1 MKKWLKKLLIKDYES
16 TGKPEVRTRYGV
28 TAGVFGIC
36 SNAVIC
42 ALKLVV
48 GFLSGSVTVIADA
61 VNNLSDAGSSAVT
74 VAGFKLASR
83 PADREHPY
91 GHARYE
97 YIGALVVAVI
107 ILIVG
112 VLLCKSSVEKIV
124 TPEEVSVDV
133 WTYVVLAAS
142 IVMKLVQMWLYLDF
156 AKSISSG
163 ALKAAAADSRN
174 DVIATGAV
182 LVAAVIMD
190 VAGVNVDAYFGL
202 AVSLFIVMSSF
213 KYILEAANPLI
224 GTRPPEEVVE
234 TLKDTVLSYDGVI
247 GMHDLAVHSYGE
259 GRYFAVAH
267 LEVPA
272 KDDIMFAHELADNIE
287 RDVRNKLGIQLTLH
301 IDPIDNEDEETLAL
315 KERCMKV
322 VRSFGEG
329 FSLHDFRL
337 VKGMEHTNIL
347 FDVEVP
353 FEHKVALSDVE
364 KKLEEEFA
372 GEEMKYYFVLSRD
385 VE

>member
-1 MKKWLKKLLIKDYES
+1 MKWLKKLLIKDYES

-182 LVAAVIMD
+182 LVAAIIMD

-202 AVSLFIVMSSF
+202 AVSLFIVVSSF

-287 RDVRNKLGIQLTLH
+287 RDVRDKLGIQLTLH
-301 IDPIDNEDEETLAL
+301 IDPIDNEDEETLAI

-322 VRSFGEG
+322 VRGFGEG

-385 VE
+385 IE

>member
-1 MKKWLKKLLIKDYES
+1 MKWLKKLLIKDYES

-42 ALKLVV
+42 ALKLAV

-182 LVAAVIMD
+182 LVAAIIMD

-202 AVSLFIVMSSF
+202 AVSLFIVVSSF

-287 RDVRNKLGIQLTLH
+287 RDVRDKLGIQLTLH
-301 IDPIDNEDEETLAL
+301 IDPIDNEDEETLAI

>member
-1 MKKWLKKLLIKDYES
+1 MKWLKKLLIKDYES

-202 AVSLFIVMSSF
+202 AVSLFIVLSSF
-213 KYILEAANPLI
+213 KYILEAADPLI
-224 GTRPPEEVVE
+224 GTRPPEEVVK
-234 TLKDTVLSYDGVI
+234 TLKDKVLSYDGVI

-287 RDVRNKLGIQLTLH
+287 RDVKAELGIQLTLH

-322 VRSFGEG
+322 VRGFGEG

-385 VE
+385 IE

>member
-1 MKKWLKKLLIKDYES
+1 MKWLKKLLIKDYES

-42 ALKLVV
+42 ALKLAV

-182 LVAAVIMD
+182 LVAAIIMD

-202 AVSLFIVMSSF
+202 AVSLFIVVSSF

-287 RDVRNKLGIQLTLH
+287 RDVRDKLGIQLTLH

-329 FSLHDFRL
+329 FSMHDFRL

>member
-1 MKKWLKKLLIKDYES
+1 MEWLKKLLIKDYKS
-16 TGKPEVRTRYGV
+16 VGRPEVRTRYGV

-42 ALKLVV
+42 ALKLAV
-48 GFLSGSVTVIADA
+48 GFVSGSVTVIADA

-202 AVSLFIVMSSF
+202 AVSLFIVVSSF
-213 KYILEAANPLI
+213 KYILEAADPLI
-224 GTRPPEEVVE
+224 GTRPPEEVVK
-234 TLKDTVLSYDGVI
+234 TLKDKVLSYDGVI

-287 RDVRNKLGIQLTLH
+287 RDVKKGLGIQLTLH

-322 VRSFGEG
+322 VKTFGEG

-385 VE
+385 IE

>member
-1 MKKWLKKLLIKDYES
+1 MEWLKKLLIKDYKS
-16 TGKPEVRTRYGV
+16 VGRPEVRTRYGV

-42 ALKLVV
+42 ALKLAV
-48 GFLSGSVTVIADA
+48 GFVSGSVTVIADA

-202 AVSLFIVMSSF
+202 AVSLFIVVSSF
-213 KYILEAANPLI
+213 KYILEAADPLI
-224 GTRPPEEVVE
+224 GTRPPEEVVK
-234 TLKDTVLSYDGVI
+234 TLKDKVLSYDGVI

-287 RDVRNKLGIQLTLH
+287 RDVKAELGIQLTLH
-301 IDPIDNEDEETLAL
+301 IDPIDNEDAETLAL

-322 VRSFGEG
+322 VKTFGEG

-385 VE
+385 IE

>member
-1 MKKWLKKLLIKDYES
+1 MEWLKKLLIKDYKS
-16 TGKPEVRTRYGV
+16 VGRPEVRTRYGV

-42 ALKLVV
+42 ALKLAV
-48 GFLSGSVTVIADA
+48 GFVSGSVTVIADA

-182 LVAAVIMD
+182 LVAAVVMD

-202 AVSLFIVMSSF
+202 AVSLFIVVSSF
-213 KYILEAANPLI
+213 KYILEAADPLI
-224 GTRPPEEVVE
+224 GTRPPEEVVK
-234 TLKDTVLSYDGVI
+234 TLKDKVLSYDGVI

-287 RDVRNKLGIQLTLH
+287 RDVKKELGIQLTLH

-322 VRSFGEG
+322 VRGFGEG

-385 VE
+385 IE

>member
-1 MKKWLKKLLIKDYES
+1 MKWLKKLFIKDYES

-42 ALKLVV
+42 ALKLAV

-182 LVAAVIMD
+182 LVAAIIMD

-202 AVSLFIVMSSF
+202 AVSLFIVVSSF

-287 RDVRNKLGIQLTLH
+287 RDVRDKLGIQLTLH
-301 IDPIDNEDEETLAL
+301 IDPIDNEDEETLAI

>member
-1 MKKWLKKLLIKDYES
+1 MKWFKRLFVKDYES
-16 TGKPEVRTRYGV
+16 TGDPAVRMRYGV
-28 TAGVFGIC
+28 AAGVFGIC

-48 GFLSGSVTVIADA
+48 GFIGGSVTVIADA

-124 TPEEVSVDV
+124 SPEPVTVDV
-133 WTYVVLAAS
+133 WTYAVLSVS
-142 IVMKLVQMWLYLDF
+142 ILMKLVQMALYLDF

-182 LVAAVIMD
+182 LVAAIVMD
-190 VAGVNVDAYFGL
+190 TAGVNVDAYFGL
-202 AVSLFIVMSSF
+202 AVSLFIVLSSF

-224 GTRPPEEVVE
+224 GTRPPEEVVDA
-234 TLKDTVLSYDGVI
+234 LKRKILSYDGVI
-247 GMHDLAVHSYGE
+247 GVHDLAVHSYGE

-272 KDDIMFAHELADNIE
+272 RDDIMFAHELADNIE
-287 RDVRNKLGIQLTLH
+287 REVKEEFGIQLTLH
-301 IDPIDNEDEETLAL
+301 IDPIDNEDEETLRL
-315 KERCMKV
+315 KARCAEVLKGMDERL
-322 VRSFGEG
+322 
-329 FSLHDFRL
+329 SLHDFRL
-337 VKGMEHTNIL
+337 VRGNTHTNLI
-347 FDVEVP
+347 FDVEMP
-353 FEHKVALSDVE
+353 FESKLTLSDIE
-364 KKLEEEFA
+364 KELAGRFADEEK
-372 GEEMKYYFVLSRD
+372 KYYFVLSRD

>member
-1 MKKWLKKLLIKDYES
+1 MKWLKKLLIKDYES

-182 LVAAVIMD
+182 LVAAIIMD

-202 AVSLFIVMSSF
+202 AVSLFIVVSSF

-287 RDVRNKLGIQLTLH
+287 RDVRDKLGIQLTLH

-347 FDVEVP
+347 FDVEMP
-353 FEHKVALSDVE
+353 FEHKVALSDVK
-364 KKLEEEFA
+364 KKLEEELA

>member
-1 MKKWLKKLLIKDYES
+1 MEWLKKLLIKDYKS
-16 TGKPEVRTRYGV
+16 VGRPEVRTRYGV

-42 ALKLVV
+42 ALKLAV
-48 GFLSGSVTVIADA
+48 GFVSGSVTVIADA

-182 LVAAVIMD
+182 LVAAVVMD

-202 AVSLFIVMSSF
+202 AVSLFIVVSSF
-213 KYILEAANPLI
+213 KYILEAADPLI
-224 GTRPPEEVVE
+224 GTRPPEEVVK
-234 TLKDTVLSYDGVI
+234 TLKDKVLSYDGVI

-287 RDVRNKLGIQLTLH
+287 RDVKAELGIQLTLH

-322 VRSFGEG
+322 VRGFGEG

-385 VE
+385 IE

>member
-1 MKKWLKKLLIKDYES
+1 MEWLKKLLIKDYKS
-16 TGKPEVRTRYGV
+16 VGRPEVRTRYGV

-42 ALKLVV
+42 ALKLAV
-48 GFLSGSVTVIADA
+48 GFVSGSVTVIADA

-202 AVSLFIVMSSF
+202 AVSLFIVLSSF
-213 KYILEAANPLI
+213 KYILEAADPLI
-224 GTRPPEEVVE
+224 GTRPPEEVVK
-234 TLKDTVLSYDGVI
+234 TLKDKVLSYDGVI

-287 RDVRNKLGIQLTLH
+287 RDVKKGLGIQLTLH

-322 VRSFGEG
+322 VRGFGEG

-353 FEHKVALSDVE
+353 FENKVALSDVE

-385 VE
+385 IE

>member
-1 MKKWLKKLLIKDYES
+1 MKWFKRLFVKDYES
-16 TGKPEVRTRYGV
+16 TGDPAVRTRYGV
-28 TAGVFGIC
+28 AAGVFGIC

-48 GFLSGSVTVIADA
+48 GFIGGSVTVIADA

-124 TPEEVSVDV
+124 SPEPVTVDV
-133 WTYVVLAAS
+133 WTYVVLSVS
-142 IVMKLVQMWLYLDF
+142 ILMKLVQMALYLDF

-182 LVAAVIMD
+182 LVAAIVMD
-190 VAGVNVDAYFGL
+190 TAGVNVDAYFGL
-202 AVSLFIVMSSF
+202 AVSLFIVLSSF

-224 GTRPPEEVVE
+224 GTRPPDEVVDA
-234 TLKDTVLSYDGVI
+234 LKRKILSYDGVI
-247 GMHDLAVHSYGE
+247 GVHDLAVHSYGE

-272 KDDIMFAHELADNIE
+272 RDDIVFAHELADNIE
-287 RDVRNKLGIQLTLH
+287 REVKEEFGIQLTLH
-301 IDPIDNEDEETLAL
+301 IDPIDNEDEETLRL
-315 KERCMKV
+315 KAKCAEVLKGMDER
-322 VRSFGEG
+322 

-337 VKGMEHTNIL
+337 VRGNTHTNLI
-347 FDVEVP
+347 FDVGMP
-353 FEHKVALSDVE
+353 FESKHTLSDIE
-364 KKLEEEFA
+364 KELAGRFADEEK
-372 GEEMKYYFVLSRD
+372 KYYFVLSRD

>member
-1 MKKWLKKLLIKDYES
+1 MKWLKKLLIKDYES

-42 ALKLVV
+42 ALKLAV

-174 DVIATGAV
+174 DVIATSAV

-202 AVSLFIVMSSF
+202 AVSLFIVVSSF

-287 RDVRNKLGIQLTLH
+287 RDVRDKLGIQLTLH

-329 FSLHDFRL
+329 FSMHDFRL

>member
-1 MKKWLKKLLIKDYES
+1 MKWLKKLLIKDYES

-42 ALKLVV
+42 ALKLAV

-202 AVSLFIVMSSF
+202 AVSLFIVVSSF

-287 RDVRNKLGIQLTLH
+287 RDVRDKLGIQLTLH

>member
-1 MKKWLKKLLIKDYES
+1 MKWFKRLFVKDYES
-16 TGKPEVRTRYGV
+16 TGDPAVRTRYGV
-28 TAGVFGIC
+28 AAGVFGIC

-48 GFLSGSVTVIADA
+48 GFIGGSVTVIADA

-124 TPEEVSVDV
+124 SPEPVTVDV
-133 WTYVVLAAS
+133 WTYVVLSVS
-142 IVMKLVQMWLYLDF
+142 ILMKLVQMALYLDF

-182 LVAAVIMD
+182 LVAAIVMD
-190 VAGVNVDAYFGL
+190 TAGVNVDAYFGL
-202 AVSLFIVMSSF
+202 AVSLFIVLSSF

-224 GTRPPEEVVE
+224 GTRPPEEVVDA
-234 TLKDTVLSYDGVI
+234 LKRKILSYDGVI
-247 GMHDLAVHSYGE
+247 GVHDLAVHSYGE
-259 GRYFAVAH
+259 GRYFAAAH

-272 KDDIMFAHELADNIE
+272 RDDIMFAHELADNIE
-287 RDVRNKLGIQLTLH
+287 REVKEELGIQLTLH
-301 IDPIDNEDEETLAL
+301 IDPIDNEDEETLRL
-315 KERCMKV
+315 KAKCAEVLKGMDERL
-322 VRSFGEG
+322 
-329 FSLHDFRL
+329 SLHDFRL
-337 VKGMEHTNIL
+337 VRGNTHTNLI
-347 FDVEVP
+347 FDVEMP
-353 FEHKVALSDVE
+353 FESKLTLSDIE
-364 KKLEEEFA
+364 KELAGRFADEEK
-372 GEEMKYYFVLSRD
+372 KYYFVLSRD

>member
-1 MKKWLKKLLIKDYES
+1 MEWLKKLLIKDYKS
-16 TGKPEVRTRYGV
+16 VGRPEVRTRYGV

-42 ALKLVV
+42 ALKLAV
-48 GFLSGSVTVIADA
+48 GFVSGSVTVIADA

-202 AVSLFIVMSSF
+202 AVSLFIVVSSF
-213 KYILEAANPLI
+213 KYILEAADPLI
-224 GTRPPEEVVE
+224 GTRPPEEVVKI
-234 TLKDTVLSYDGVI
+234 LKDKVLSYDGVI

-287 RDVRNKLGIQLTLH
+287 RDVKAELGIQLTLH

-322 VRSFGEG
+322 VRGFGEG

-385 VE
+385 IE

>member
-1 MKKWLKKLLIKDYES
+1 MEWLKKLLIKDYKS
-16 TGKPEVRTRYGV
+16 VGRPEVRTRYGV
-28 TAGVFGIC
+28 AAGVFGIC

-42 ALKLVV
+42 ALKLAV
-48 GFLSGSVTVIADA
+48 GFVSGSVTVIADA

-202 AVSLFIVMSSF
+202 AVSLFIVLSSF
-213 KYILEAANPLI
+213 KYILEAADPLI
-224 GTRPPEEVVE
+224 GTRPPEEVVK
-234 TLKDTVLSYDGVI
+234 TLKDKVLSYDGVI

-287 RDVRNKLGIQLTLH
+287 RDVKKGLGIQLTLH

-322 VRSFGEG
+322 VKTFGEG

-385 VE
+385 IE

>member
-1 MKKWLKKLLIKDYES
+1 MEWLKKLLIKDYKS
-16 TGKPEVRTRYGV
+16 VGRPEVRTRYGV

-42 ALKLVV
+42 ALKLAV
-48 GFLSGSVTVIADA
+48 GFVSGSVTVIADA

-202 AVSLFIVMSSF
+202 AVSLFIVVSSF
-213 KYILEAANPLI
+213 KYILEAADPLI
-224 GTRPPEEVVE
+224 GTRPPEEVVK
-234 TLKDTVLSYDGVI
+234 TLKDKVLSYDGVI

-287 RDVRNKLGIQLTLH
+287 RDVKEELGIQLTLH

-322 VRSFGEG
+322 VKTFGEG

-372 GEEMKYYFVLSRD
+372 GDEMKYYFVLSRD
-385 VE
+385 IE

>member
-1 MKKWLKKLLIKDYES
+1 MKWLKKLLIKDYES
-16 TGKPEVRTRYGV
+16 TEKPEVRTRYGV

-174 DVIATGAV
+174 DVIATSAV

-202 AVSLFIVMSSF
+202 AVSLFIVVSSF

-224 GTRPPEEVVE
+224 GTRPPEEVVD
-234 TLKDTVLSYDGVI
+234 TLKETVLSYDGVI

-287 RDVRNKLGIQLTLH
+287 RDVRDKLGIQLTLH

>member
-1 MKKWLKKLLIKDYES
+1 MEWLKKLLIKDYKS
-16 TGKPEVRTRYGV
+16 VGRPEVRTRYGV

-42 ALKLVV
+42 ALKLAV
-48 GFLSGSVTVIADA
+48 GFVSGSVTVIADA

-182 LVAAVIMD
+182 LVAAVITD

-202 AVSLFIVMSSF
+202 AVSLFIVVSSF
-213 KYILEAANPLI
+213 KYILEAADPLI
-224 GTRPPEEVVE
+224 GTRPPEEVVK
-234 TLKDTVLSYDGVI
+234 TLKDKVLSYDGVI

-287 RDVRNKLGIQLTLH
+287 RDVKAELGIQLTLH

-385 VE
+385 IE

>member
-1 MKKWLKKLLIKDYES
+1 MEWLKKLLIKDYKS
-16 TGKPEVRTRYGV
+16 VGRPEVRTRYGV
-28 TAGVFGIC
+28 AAGVFGIC

-42 ALKLVV
+42 ALKLAV
-48 GFLSGSVTVIADA
+48 GFVSGSVTVIADA

-112 VLLCKSSVEKIV
+112 VLLCKSSVEKII

-202 AVSLFIVMSSF
+202 AVSLFIVLSSF

-224 GTRPPEEVVE
+224 GTRPPEEVVK
-234 TLKDTVLSYDGVI
+234 TLKDKVLSYDGVI

-287 RDVRNKLGIQLTLH
+287 RDVKEELGIQLTLH

-322 VRSFGEG
+322 VRGFGDG

-372 GEEMKYYFVLSRD
+372 GDEMKYYFVLSRD
-385 VE
+385 IE

>member
-1 MKKWLKKLLIKDYES
+1 MEWLKKLLIKDYKS
-16 TGKPEVRTRYGV
+16 VGRPEVRTRYGV

-42 ALKLVV
+42 ALKLAV
-48 GFLSGSVTVIADA
+48 GFVSGSVTVIADA

-202 AVSLFIVMSSF
+202 AVSLFIVVSSF
-213 KYILEAANPLI
+213 KYILEAADPLI
-224 GTRPPEEVVE
+224 GTRPPEEVVK
-234 TLKDTVLSYDGVI
+234 TLKDKVLSYDGVI

-287 RDVRNKLGIQLTLH
+287 RDVKKGLGIQLTLH

-322 VRSFGEG
+322 VRGFGEG

-372 GEEMKYYFVLSRD
+372 GEDMKYYFVLSRD
-385 VE
+385 IE

>member
-1 MKKWLKKLLIKDYES
+1 MEWLKKLLIKDYKS
-16 TGKPEVRTRYGV
+16 VGRPEVRTRYGV

-42 ALKLVV
+42 ALKLAV
-48 GFLSGSVTVIADA
+48 GFVSGSVTVIADA

-202 AVSLFIVMSSF
+202 AVSLFIVVSSF
-213 KYILEAANPLI
+213 KYILEAADPLI
-224 GTRPPEEVVE
+224 GTRPPEEVVK
-234 TLKDTVLSYDGVI
+234 TLKDKVLSYDGVI

-272 KDDIMFAHELADNIE
+272 KDDIIFAHELADNIE
-287 RDVRNKLGIQLTLH
+287 RDVKEELGIQLTLH

-322 VRSFGEG
+322 VRGFGEG

-385 VE
+385 IE

>member
-1 MKKWLKKLLIKDYES
+1 MEWLKKLLIKDYKS
-16 TGKPEVRTRYGV
+16 VGRPEVRTRYGV

-42 ALKLVV
+42 ALKLAV
-48 GFLSGSVTVIADA
+48 GFVSGSVTVIADA

-112 VLLCKSSVEKIV
+112 VLLCKSSVEKII

-202 AVSLFIVMSSF
+202 AVSLFIVVSSF
-213 KYILEAANPLI
+213 KYILEAADPLI
-224 GTRPPEEVVE
+224 GTRPPEEVVK
-234 TLKDTVLSYDGVI
+234 TLKDKVLSYDGVI

-287 RDVRNKLGIQLTLH
+287 RDVKAELGIQLTLH

-322 VRSFGEG
+322 VRGFGEG

-385 VE
+385 IE

>member
-1 MKKWLKKLLIKDYES
+1 MKWFKRLFVKDYES
-16 TGKPEVRTRYGV
+16 TGDPAVRTRYGV
-28 TAGVFGIC
+28 AAGVFGIC

-48 GFLSGSVTVIADA
+48 GFIGGSVTVIADA

-124 TPEEVSVDV
+124 SPEPVTVDV
-133 WTYVVLAAS
+133 WTYAVLSVS
-142 IVMKLVQMWLYLDF
+142 ILMKLVQMALYLDF

-182 LVAAVIMD
+182 LVAAIVMD
-190 VAGVNVDAYFGL
+190 TAGVNVDAYFGL
-202 AVSLFIVMSSF
+202 AVSLFIVLSSF

-224 GTRPPEEVVE
+224 GTRPPEEVVDA
-234 TLKDTVLSYDGVI
+234 LKRKILSYDGVI
-247 GMHDLAVHSYGE
+247 GVHDLAVHSYGE

-272 KDDIMFAHELADNIE
+272 RDDIMFAHELADNIE
-287 RDVRNKLGIQLTLH
+287 REVKEELGIQLTLH
-301 IDPIDNEDEETLAL
+301 IDPIDNEDEETLRL
-315 KERCMKV
+315 KAKCAEVLKGMDERL
-322 VRSFGEG
+322 
-329 FSLHDFRL
+329 SLHDFRL
-337 VKGMEHTNIL
+337 VMGNSHTNLI
-347 FDVEVP
+347 FDVEMP
-353 FEHKVALSDVE
+353 FESKLTLSDIE
-364 KKLEEEFA
+364 KELAGRFADEEK
-372 GEEMKYYFVLSRD
+372 KYYFVLSRD

>member
-1 MKKWLKKLLIKDYES
+1 MEWLKKLLIKDYKS
-16 TGKPEVRTRYGV
+16 VGRPEVRTRYGV

-42 ALKLVV
+42 ALKLAV
-48 GFLSGSVTVIADA
+48 GFVSGSVTVIADA

-182 LVAAVIMD
+182 LVAAVVMD

-202 AVSLFIVMSSF
+202 AVSLFIVVSSF
-213 KYILEAANPLI
+213 KYILEAADPLI
-224 GTRPPEEVVE
+224 GTRPPEEVVK
-234 TLKDTVLSYDGVI
+234 TLKDKVLSYDGVI

-287 RDVRNKLGIQLTLH
+287 RDVKKGLGIQLTLH

-322 VRSFGEG
+322 VRGFGEG

-385 VE
+385 IE

>member
-1 MKKWLKKLLIKDYES
+1 MKWLKKLLIKDYES

-182 LVAAVIMD
+182 LVAAIIMD

-202 AVSLFIVMSSF
+202 AVSLFIVVSSF

-287 RDVRNKLGIQLTLH
+287 RDVRDKLGIQLTLH

-329 FSLHDFRL
+329 FSMHDFRL

>member
-1 MKKWLKKLLIKDYES
+1 MEWLKKLLIKDYKS
-16 TGKPEVRTRYGV
+16 VGRPEVRTRYGV

-42 ALKLVV
+42 ALKLAV
-48 GFLSGSVTVIADA
+48 GFVSGSVTVIADA

-112 VLLCKSSVEKIV
+112 VLLCKSSVEKII

-202 AVSLFIVMSSF
+202 AVSLFIVLSSF

-224 GTRPPEEVVE
+224 GTRPPEEVVK
-234 TLKDTVLSYDGVI
+234 TLKDKVLSYDGVI

-287 RDVRNKLGIQLTLH
+287 RDVKKGLGIQLTLH

-322 VRSFGEG
+322 VRGFGEG

-385 VE
+385 IE

>member
-1 MKKWLKKLLIKDYES
+1 MKWLKKLLIKDYES

-133 WTYVVLAAS
+133 WTYVILAAS

-182 LVAAVIMD
+182 LVAAIIMD

-202 AVSLFIVMSSF
+202 AVSLFIVVSSF

-287 RDVRNKLGIQLTLH
+287 RDVRDKLGIQLTLH

>member
-1 MKKWLKKLLIKDYES
+1 MEWLKKLLIKDYKS
-16 TGKPEVRTRYGV
+16 VGRPEVRTRYGV
-28 TAGVFGIC
+28 AAGVFGIC

-42 ALKLVV
+42 ALKLAV
-48 GFLSGSVTVIADA
+48 GFVSGSVTVIADA

-112 VLLCKSSVEKIV
+112 VLLCKSSVEKII

-202 AVSLFIVMSSF
+202 AVSLFIVVSSF
-213 KYILEAANPLI
+213 KYILEAADPLI
-224 GTRPPEEVVE
+224 GTRPPEEVVK
-234 TLKDTVLSYDGVI
+234 TLKDKVLSYDGVI

-287 RDVRNKLGIQLTLH
+287 RDVKAELGIQLTLH

-322 VRSFGEG
+322 VRGFGEG

-385 VE
+385 IE

>member
-1 MKKWLKKLLIKDYES
+1 MEWLKKLLIKDYKS
-16 TGKPEVRTRYGV
+16 VGRPEVRTRYGV

-42 ALKLVV
+42 ALKLAV
-48 GFLSGSVTVIADA
+48 GFVSGSVTVIADA

-202 AVSLFIVMSSF
+202 AVSLFIVVSSF
-213 KYILEAANPLI
+213 KYILEAADPLI
-224 GTRPPEEVVE
+224 GTRPPEEVVK
-234 TLKDTVLSYDGVI
+234 TLKDKVLSYDGVI

-287 RDVRNKLGIQLTLH
+287 RDVKKELGIQLTLH

-322 VRSFGEG
+322 VKGFGEG

-385 VE
+385 IE

>member
-1 MKKWLKKLLIKDYES
+1 MEWLKKLLIKDYKS
-16 TGKPEVRTRYGV
+16 VGRPEVRTRYGV

-42 ALKLVV
+42 ALKLAV
-48 GFLSGSVTVIADA
+48 GFVSGSVTVIADA

-182 LVAAVIMD
+182 LVAAVITD

-202 AVSLFIVMSSF
+202 AVSLFIVVSSF
-213 KYILEAANPLI
+213 KYILEAADPLI
-224 GTRPPEEVVE
+224 GTRPPEEVVK
-234 TLKDTVLSYDGVI
+234 TLKDKVLSYDGVI

-287 RDVRNKLGIQLTLH
+287 RDVKAELGIQLTLH
-301 IDPIDNEDEETLAL
+301 IDPIDNEDEETLTL

-322 VRSFGEG
+322 VRGFGEG

-385 VE
+385 IE

>member
-1 MKKWLKKLLIKDYES
+1 MKWFKRLFVKDYES
-16 TGKPEVRTRYGV
+16 TGDPAVRTRYGV
-28 TAGVFGIC
+28 AAGVFGIC

-48 GFLSGSVTVIADA
+48 GFIGGSVTVIADA

-124 TPEEVSVDV
+124 SPEPVTVDV
-133 WTYVVLAAS
+133 WTYVVLSVS
-142 IVMKLVQMWLYLDF
+142 ILMKLVQMALYLDF

-182 LVAAVIMD
+182 LVAAIVMD
-190 VAGVNVDAYFGL
+190 TAGVNVDAYFGL
-202 AVSLFIVMSSF
+202 AVSLFIVLSSF

-224 GTRPPEEVVE
+224 GTRPPEEVVDA
-234 TLKDTVLSYDGVI
+234 LKRKILSYDGVI
-247 GMHDLAVHSYGE
+247 GVHDLAVHSYGE

-272 KDDIMFAHELADNIE
+272 RDDIMFAHELADNIE
-287 RDVRNKLGIQLTLH
+287 REVKEEFGIQLTLH
-301 IDPIDNEDEETLAL
+301 IDPIDNEDEETLRL
-315 KERCMKV
+315 KAKCAEVLKGMDERL
-322 VRSFGEG
+322 
-329 FSLHDFRL
+329 SLHDFRL
-337 VKGMEHTNIL
+337 VRGNTHTNLI
-347 FDVEVP
+347 FDVEMP
-353 FEHKVALSDVE
+353 FESKLTLSDIE
-364 KKLEEEFA
+364 KELAGRFADEEK
-372 GEEMKYYFVLSRD
+372 KYYFVLSRD

>member
-1 MKKWLKKLLIKDYES
+1 MEWLKKLLIKDYKS
-16 TGKPEVRTRYGV
+16 VGRPEVRTRYGV

-42 ALKLVV
+42 ALKLAV
-48 GFLSGSVTVIADA
+48 GFVSGSVTVIADA

-202 AVSLFIVMSSF
+202 AVSLFIVVSSF
-213 KYILEAANPLI
+213 KYILEAADPLI
-224 GTRPPEEVVE
+224 GTRPPEEVVK
-234 TLKDTVLSYDGVI
+234 TLKDKVLSYDGVI

-287 RDVRNKLGIQLTLH
+287 RDVKEELGIQLTLH

-385 VE
+385 IE

>member
-1 MKKWLKKLLIKDYES
+1 MEWLKKLLIKDYKS
-16 TGKPEVRTRYGV
+16 VGRPEVRTRYGV

-42 ALKLVV
+42 ALKLAV
-48 GFLSGSVTVIADA
+48 GFVSGSVTVIADA

-202 AVSLFIVMSSF
+202 AVSLFIVVSSF
-213 KYILEAANPLI
+213 KYILEAADPLI
-224 GTRPPEEVVE
+224 GTRPPEEVVK
-234 TLKDTVLSYDGVI
+234 TLKDKVLSYDGVI

-287 RDVRNKLGIQLTLH
+287 RDVKEELGIQLTLH
-301 IDPIDNEDEETLAL
+301 IDPIDNEDAETLAL

-322 VRSFGEG
+322 VRGFGEG

-385 VE
+385 IE

>member
-1 MKKWLKKLLIKDYES
+1 MEWLKKLLIKDYKS
-16 TGKPEVRTRYGV
+16 VGRPEVRTRYGV

-42 ALKLVV
+42 ALKLAV
-48 GFLSGSVTVIADA
+48 GFVSGSVTVIADA

-202 AVSLFIVMSSF
+202 AVSLFIVVSSF
-213 KYILEAANPLI
+213 KYILEAADPLI
-224 GTRPPEEVVE
+224 GTRPPEEVVK
-234 TLKDTVLSYDGVI
+234 TLKDKVLSYDGVI

-287 RDVRNKLGIQLTLH
+287 RDVKEELGIQLTLH
-301 IDPIDNEDEETLAL
+301 IDPIDNEDEETLTL

-322 VRSFGEG
+322 VRGFGEG

-385 VE
+385 IE

>member
-1 MKKWLKKLLIKDYES
+1 MKWFKRLFVKDYES
-16 TGKPEVRTRYGV
+16 TGDPAVRTRYGV
-28 TAGVFGIC
+28 AAGVFGIC

-48 GFLSGSVTVIADA
+48 GFIGGSVTVIADA

-124 TPEEVSVDV
+124 SPEPVTVDV
-133 WTYVVLAAS
+133 WTYVVLSVS
-142 IVMKLVQMWLYLDF
+142 ILMKLVQMALYLDF

-182 LVAAVIMD
+182 LVAAIVMD
-190 VAGVNVDAYFGL
+190 TAGVNVDAYFGL
-202 AVSLFIVMSSF
+202 AVSLFIVLSSF

-224 GTRPPEEVVE
+224 GTRPPEEVVDA
-234 TLKDTVLSYDGVI
+234 LKRKILSYDGVI

-272 KDDIMFAHELADNIE
+272 RDDIMFAHELADNIE
-287 RDVRNKLGIQLTLH
+287 REVKEEFGIQLTLH
-301 IDPIDNEDEETLAL
+301 IDPIDNEDEETLRL
-315 KERCMKV
+315 KAKCAEVLKGMDER
-322 VRSFGEG
+322 

-337 VKGMEHTNIL
+337 VRGNTHTNLI
-347 FDVEVP
+347 FDVEMP
-353 FEHKVALSDVE
+353 FESKHTLSDIE
-364 KKLEEEFA
+364 KELAGRFADEEK
-372 GEEMKYYFVLSRD
+372 KYYFVLSRD